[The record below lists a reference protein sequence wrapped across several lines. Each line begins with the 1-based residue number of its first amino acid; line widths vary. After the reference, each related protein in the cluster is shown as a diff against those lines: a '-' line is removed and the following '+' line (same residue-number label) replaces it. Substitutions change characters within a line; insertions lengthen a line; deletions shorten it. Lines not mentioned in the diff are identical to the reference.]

1 MRIPTIRSCFAASP
15 GKILLESDYRS
26 AEVYGLGK
34 LSNCEKLILDAA
46 GDLHA
51 RGAVTRFGAPSWA
64 GFEQRLPPPEE
75 WLIEHKAVRTASK
88 AIVFGIPYQR
98 GAAAIARQIVKDT
111 KGKFP
116 CDKGMAQGFIDGFY
130 DEYREVKVFVD
141 MCKQAVLSPGFL
153 ENPFGRRRR
162 ATPTTDEAFVAQQQR
177 EFVNFPIQSVVADL
191 LNITLINLHNYRKQF
206 PGRASYRILLAVHD
220 AVLLECTPESL
231 DIVVNEVLPS
241 CMTQGAVVPSW
252 QPTSNWPSPFPYTP
266 TKPFVLDIDVGV
278 YSAWGVKVSKEY
290 LHKLN
295 VPEHVIE
302 NVL

>member
-1 MRIPTIRSCFAASP
+1 MKIPTIRSCFTATP
-15 GKILLESDYRS
+15 GMVLVESDYRS

-34 LSNCEKLILDAA
+34 LSNCDKLILDAA

-51 RGAVTRFGAPSWA
+51 RGAVQRFGAPAWP
-64 GFEQRLPPPEE
+64 GFEQRISPPKE
-75 WLIEHKAVRTASK
+75 WLEEFKAIRTASK
-88 AIVFGIPYQR
+88 AVVFGIPYQR
-98 GAAAIARQIVKDT
+98 GAAAIARQIIKET
-111 KGKFP
+111 YGKFS
-116 CDKGMAQGFIDGFY
+116 CDKNMAQGFIDGFY

-191 LNITLINLHNYRKQF
+191 LNITLANLHNYRKQF
-206 PGRASYRILLAVHD
+206 PGRAMFRILLAVHD
-220 AVLLECTPESL
+220 AVLLECDPQSL

-252 QPTSNWPSPFPYTP
+252 NPTACWPKSFPYMP
-266 TKPFVLDIDVGV
+266 TQSFTLDIDVGV
-278 YSAWGVKVSKEY
+278 YSAWGVKVSKEHLY
-290 LHKLN
+290 KLK

-302 NVL
+302 SIL